1 MAHLQNLSERQQ
13 AFLLI
18 AAQKDGEKALA
29 LCDAIEESRG
39 REIYGALESLL
50 QKPKKSRDEEIQR
63 HLTRLGSE
71 GKVNL
76 WLQADGGWVV
86 DALRNESALVW
97 ALVFRELPRAKIGR
111 VLSEL
116 PKEMRKTIKAM
127 AHHVPA
133 DSVWNLLKR
142 RIESRFPS
150 VPREIYE
157 YLGEFEAYR
166 QLNVD
171 QFYQLMR
178 ELGIAE
184 MACAFIQVDRAATRA
199 ILHRLG
205 VEEAKELRNRI
216 KKGGNYSKD
225 QMREAQMNILSLEAE
240 KVKTDELTLE
250 IGFGVFSRGF
260 GKEHEAFAPIF
271 IYKLSPRYG
280 YVLKRYLDLNIPRN
294 NPEKARRVREHIAN
308 SLERIRPQF
317 GF

>member
-1 MAHLQNLSERQQ
+1 MANLQDLSERQQ

-18 AAQKDGEKALA
+18 AAQREGDKALA
-29 LCDAIEESRG
+29 LLDALDESRN
-39 REIYGALESLL
+39 REIHGVLETLLL
-50 QKPKKSRDEEIQR
+50 QPKKVRDDEIQR
-63 HLTRLGSE
+63 HLGNLGPE

-76 WLQADGGWVV
+76 WLHADGGWVV
-86 DALRNESALVW
+86 EALRNESALVW
-97 ALVFRELPRAKIGR
+97 ALVFRELPRARIGR

-127 AHHVPA
+127 SHHIPA
-133 DSVWNLLKR
+133 EPVWRLMKS
-142 RIESRFPS
+142 RIESRFPAVS
-150 VPREIYE
+150 RDIWDH
-157 YLGEFEAYR
+157 LGEFELFR

-184 MACAFIQVDRAATRA
+184 MATAFSQVDRAATRA

-205 VEEAKELRNRI
+205 VEEAKELRSRI
-216 KKGGNYSKD
+216 KKGGNYTKD
-225 QMREAQMNILSLEAE
+225 QMREAQMNILSLEGD

-250 IGFGVFSRGF
+250 IGFGVFSRAF
-260 GKEHEAFAPIF
+260 GKEHEPFAPIF
-271 IYKLSPRYG
+271 IYKLSPRFG

-294 NPEKARRVREHIAN
+294 NSEKARRVREHVAN

-317 GF
+317 G

>member
-1 MAHLQNLSERQQ
+1 MADLQDLSERQQ
-13 AFLLI
+13 AFLLVS
-18 AAQKDGEKALA
+18 ALVEGEKAPALLA
-29 LCDAIEESRG
+29 AVDESRSRG
-39 REIYGALESLL
+39 LGAVLENLL
-50 QKPKKSRDEEIQR
+50 QQPKRNRDDEIHR
-63 HLTRLGSE
+63 HLARLGAE

-76 WLQADGGWVV
+76 WLHADGGWVV
-86 DALRNESALVW
+86 EALRNESALVW

-133 DSVWNLLKR
+133 KPIWAMIKR
-142 RIESRFPS
+142 RIESRFPA
-150 VPREIYE
+150 VPREVWDH
-157 YLGEFEAYR
+157 LGEFENFR

-178 ELGIAE
+178 ELGISE
-184 MACAFIQVDRAATRA
+184 MAIAFSQVDRAATRA

-205 VEEAKELRNRI
+205 VDEAKELRSRI
-216 KKGGNYSKD
+216 KRGGNYSKD
-225 QMREAQMNILSLEAE
+225 QMREAQMNILSLEGD

-250 IGFGVFSRGF
+250 IGFGVFSRAF
-260 GKEHEAFAPIF
+260 GKEHEPFAPIF

-317 GF
+317 G